1 MVKIVAIFGQP
12 ENITNIGTFEG
23 KIFRF
28 PVTLIDGNDIGTPRQ
43 SSKTK
48 PLGIKISI
56 TAGHNGWGL
65 SESDLIKVLF
75 EIAKEHLTTHVNSS
89 SSLSSTDLEP
99 GFRSRKIFMGTDR
112 RWNETIGALSE

>member
-1 MVKIVAIFGQP
+1 MAIFGQP
-12 ENITNIGTFEG
+12 EDITNIGTFEG

-89 SSLSSTDLEP
+89 SSLSSTDLENP
-99 GFRSRKIFMGTDR
+99 YQHVHT
-112 RWNETIGALSE
+112 